1 MSRQVR
7 RSLALA
13 LAGLLGGLG
22 LVLALFG
29 GDSLRRL
36 TGRAGPETS
45 ASSAPGGSP
54 RGLADPGA
62 LAGRVDPPIDF
73 RDDKPGRARPAPG
86 PGPAAALPQDPR
98 AGAAGAPQAGPG
110 RDARLPEAAE
120 APRFDIVRVEPNGDA
135 VVAGRG
141 APDAAIEMLVDGKP
155 VARAKADANGQFAIV
170 PPALPAGASTLRLR
184 MTGADGR
191 ATESQQSVA
200 VDVAP
205 GRDRQPLV
213 ALTAPDAATV
223 VLSQPGAPGTTA
235 DAQGGAQGGAK
246 GGAKGGGSGTR
257 PGAEPGTRAAD
268 AAPAGG
274 GETRAAAAS
283 GSAPTRIASVDVQGS
298 GRLFVTATGTPGARI
313 QLYLNDTLIAPG
325 SIGPDGRATF
335 TIGRGIKPGQYQVRI
350 DQVDPAT
357 GKVAS
362 RAAVP
367 LAVPEPTQVAARE
380 TAEPAP
386 APAQEGA
393 RDHGG
398 RDRAALAGSGR
409 DGSGQD
415 RPAAASPPA
424 AVSNPQLADMA
435 GPDRV
440 GAVFVPEISTARITR
455 GDNLWR
461 ISQRTYGRGERYTV
475 IYDANQNQIRDP
487 DLIYPGQIFVLPTD
501 KRG

>member
-29 GDSLRRL
+29 GDSLRRF
-36 TGRAGPETS
+36 TGRSGPATS
-45 ASSAPGGSP
+45 APSVPSGSL
-54 RGLADPGA
+54 RSLADPGA
-62 LAGRVDPPIDF
+62 QAGRPDPAIDF
-73 RDDKPGRARPAPG
+73 RDDKPGRASPAPG
-86 PGPAAALPQDPR
+86 AGTMAALPPDPR
-98 AGAAGAPQAGPG
+98 VAAPGASQAGPG
-110 RDARLPEAAE
+110 PGADSRRPDAAE
-120 APRFDIVRVEPNGDA
+120 APRFDIVRIEPNGDA

-184 MTGADGR
+184 MTGVDGR

-223 VLSQPGAPGTTA
+223 VLSQPGATA
-235 DAQGGAQGGAK
+235 DARAGAKVGSKVGPEPGPKTGPKPGAGPGGRNTGGAPTA
-246 GGAKGGGSGTR
+246 R
-257 PGAEPGTRAAD
+257 
-268 AAPAGG
+268 PAGT
-274 GETRAAAAS
+274 GENREAAAS
-283 GSAPTRIASVDVQGS
+283 GSATTRIVSVDVQGN

-313 QLYLNDTLIAPG
+313 QLYLNDTPVAPG
-325 SIGPDGRATF
+325 SIGPDGRASF
-335 TIGRGIKPGQYQVRI
+335 TIGRGLKPGQYQVRI

-367 LAVPEPTQVAARE
+367 LSVPEPAQVAARE

-386 APAQEGA
+386 SPAQSGVRDQGTRAGA
-393 RDHGG
+393 
-398 RDRAALAGSGR
+398 DR
-409 DGSGQD
+409 D

-424 AVSNPQLADMA
+424 AASNAPMADMA
-435 GPDRV
+435 GPNQV

>member
-1 MSRQVR
+1 M
-7 RSLALA
+7 
-13 LAGLLGGLG
+13 
-22 LVLALFG
+22 
-29 GDSLRRL
+29 
-36 TGRAGPETS
+36 
-45 ASSAPGGSP
+45 
-54 RGLADPGA
+54 
-62 LAGRVDPPIDF
+62 
-73 RDDKPGRARPAPG
+73 
-86 PGPAAALPQDPR
+86 
-98 AGAAGAPQAGPG
+98 
-110 RDARLPEAAE
+110 
-120 APRFDIVRVEPNGDA
+120 
-135 VVAGRG
+135 
-141 APDAAIEMLVDGKP
+141 
-155 VARAKADANGQFAIV
+155 
-170 PPALPAGASTLRLR
+170 
-184 MTGADGR
+184 
-191 ATESQQSVA
+191 
-200 VDVAP
+200 
-205 GRDRQPLV
+205 
-213 ALTAPDAATV
+213 
-223 VLSQPGAPGTTA
+223 
-235 DAQGGAQGGAK
+235 
-246 GGAKGGGSGTR
+246 
-257 PGAEPGTRAAD
+257 
-268 AAPAGG
+268 
-274 GETRAAAAS
+274 
-283 GSAPTRIASVDVQGS
+283 DVQSS

-335 TIGRGIKPGQYQVRI
+335 TIGRGLKPGQYQVRI

-357 GKVAS
+357 GKVAR